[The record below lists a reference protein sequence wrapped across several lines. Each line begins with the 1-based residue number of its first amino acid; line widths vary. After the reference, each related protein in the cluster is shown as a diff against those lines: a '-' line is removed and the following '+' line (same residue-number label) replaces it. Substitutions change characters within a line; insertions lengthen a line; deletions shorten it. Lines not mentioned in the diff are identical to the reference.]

1 MSAVCSLCCA
11 PFSPSRNQPAR
22 STVPGGLQAADVG
35 SGKSREFTGLVDCI
49 SKTAK
54 RAGPMGLY
62 QGFGVSVQVGVLP
75 LRCML
80 RLPKGC

>member
-1 MSAVCSLCCA
+1 M
-11 PFSPSRNQPAR
+11 PPPPPPS
-22 STVPGGLQAADVG
+22 QAADVG

-62 QGFGVSVQVGVLP
+62 QGFGVSVQVR
-75 LRCML
+75 LRAMAGFCNSRAEMVCSDCTQV
-80 RLPKGC
+80 G